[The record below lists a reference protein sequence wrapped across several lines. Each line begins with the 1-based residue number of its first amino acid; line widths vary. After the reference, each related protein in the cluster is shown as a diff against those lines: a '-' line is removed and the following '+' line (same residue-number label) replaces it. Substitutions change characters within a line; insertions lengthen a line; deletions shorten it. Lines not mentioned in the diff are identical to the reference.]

1 MRGTRV
7 AVSVSFAFLLAN
19 GLLAQSSPS
28 DQEPTY
34 GPTSEIAHV
43 MHGFDFDVFNGTMLA
58 AMNEGGR
65 VCNPSCTL
73 AAGLRLPAG
82 SLVSRIEVEACESN
96 PAATLSFALLRRP
109 SPAGPFTNVSGFGES
124 GIPATPGC
132 AFFNKDL
139 PTPMTIDNENNTYFV
154 SYNQEAGMVLHAAR
168 VYYKLQVT
176 PAPAVATFP
185 NDVPTGH
192 PFFRFVEA
200 LAAAGITA
208 GCAPGSF
215 CPGNP
220 VTRGEMAVFLAA
232 ALGLHFA
239 P

>member
-1 MRGTRV
+1 
-7 AVSVSFAFLLAN
+7 VSFAFLLAN
-19 GLLAQSSPS
+19 GLLAQPALPS
-28 DQEPTY
+28 DQEPRSY
-34 GPTSEIAHV
+34 GTTSEIAHV
-43 MHGFDFDVFNGTMLA
+43 IHGFDFDVFNGTLLV
-58 AMNEGGR
+58 AMNDGGR

-73 AAGLRLPAG
+73 LAGLRLPAG
-82 SLVSRIEVEACESN
+82 SLVSRIEAEACESD
-96 PAATLSFALLRRP
+96 PVATLSFALFRRP
-109 SPAGPFTNVSGFGES
+109 GPAGPSANVSGFGES

-139 PTPMTIDNENNTYFV
+139 PTPVTIDNENNTYYV
-154 SYNQEAGMVLHAAR
+154 TYNQEAGMVLHAVR

-185 NDVPTGH
+185 NDVPTTH

-208 GCAPGSF
+208 GCDVDSF
-215 CPGNP
+215 CPDQP
-220 VTRGEMAVFLAA
+220 VTRGQMAVFLSA